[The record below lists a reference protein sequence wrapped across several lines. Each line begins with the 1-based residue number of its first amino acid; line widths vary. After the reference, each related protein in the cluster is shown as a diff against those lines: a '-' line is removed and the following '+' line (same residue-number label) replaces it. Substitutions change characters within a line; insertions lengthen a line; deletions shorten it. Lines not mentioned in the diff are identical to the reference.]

1 MHRVIHSSEAKFMS
15 QILLIQS
22 SSNLAGSVSRDLAAA
37 YAKDFASAHPGST
50 VVERDLVAGPVPHL
64 GVDLLGGLFGQPE
77 ALTEGQK
84 AALAV
89 SDTLIDELLA
99 ASLIVIGVPMYN
111 FSIPS
116 ALKAW
121 IDHVT
126 RAGRTFQY
134 TAEGPKGLATG
145 KKAVL
150 FLASG
155 GFYSDGPYK
164 AYDFQET
171 YLRTILGF
179 IGITD
184 VTVIRAEGL
193 SRGEE
198 AKTKAV
204 TEARAAATALAA

>member
-1 MHRVIHSSEAKFMS
+1 MT
-15 QILLIQS
+15 QLLHIQS
-22 SSNLAGSVSRDLAAA
+22 SSNLSSSVSRDLSESFVRDYVAAHA
-37 YAKDFASAHPGST
+37 GTT
-50 VVERDLVAGPVPHL
+50 VIARDLVTSPIPHL
-64 GVDLLGGLFGQPE
+64 GVDLLGGMFGKPE
-77 ALTEGQK
+77 DLDDAQK

-89 SDTLIDELLA
+89 SDALVEEIEA

-121 IDHVT
+121 IDHVV
-126 RAGRTFQY
+126 RAGRTFHY
-134 TAEGPKGLATG
+134 TATGPAGLVTG
-145 KKAVL
+145 KKLVL

-155 GFYSDGPYK
+155 GVYSDGPYK
-164 AYDFQET
+164 PYDFQET

-193 SRGEE
+193 ALGADSV
-198 AKTKAV
+198 AKAV
-204 TEARAAATALAA
+204 TNARAQAAAIAA